1 MTVYDMH
8 CHMGFADQSDPT
20 CSLHVADPRL
30 DGFLCAT
37 VTPQEFKDLQE
48 RHPEHPMARFALGLH
63 PQWVTKGICDESS
76 LQLFCELVGDAAFV
90 SEVGLDYREMYVAG
104 KEGQLACFH
113 GVLSAVQNGERVL
126 SIHTSEAEREVLD
139 LMEEYGTFRNNR
151 CVFHWFSGS
160 CDQLHR
166 AIKLGAYFSGGLKM
180 TKSKRG
186 REYLKVIPKD
196 RLLLETDYP
205 RGEDAQFSASA
216 QADMLCE
223 IVEAMEH
230 IRGEHL
236 REYVAGT
243 SAELLG
249 R

>member
-1 MTVYDMH
+1 
-8 CHMGFADQSDPT
+8 
-20 CSLHVADPRL
+20 
-30 DGFLCAT
+30 
-37 VTPQEFKDLQE
+37 
-48 RHPEHPMARFALGLH
+48 
-63 PQWVTKGICDESS
+63 
-76 LQLFCELVGDAAFV
+76 
-90 SEVGLDYREMYVAG
+90 
-104 KEGQLACFH
+104 
-113 GVLSAVQNGERVL
+113 
-126 SIHTSEAEREVLD
+126 
-139 LMEEYGTFRNNR
+139 
-151 CVFHWFSGS
+151 
-160 CDQLHR
+160 
-166 AIKLGAYFSGGLKM
+166 M